1 MSAHHVDYGAKIANA
16 PRAIP
21 GPIKSAGIAL
31 LVIGLGSAAFG
42 VATDPTRTAG
52 AFITNFM
59 YFMGLSQGALML
71 AVASVI
77 TKGRWAR
84 PIKRMAE
91 AFSLMTIPM
100 YILLMG
106 FMSFVVLTK
115 AHVYPWA
122 YDLES
127 MPAHKHTYFQPMF
140 VLGRLGLLNGLLVVL
155 NLLFVRASV
164 RSDMGVAKER
174 FGWEPTGLAA
184 MIAGIGGWKG
194 EKAEV
199 EASQKFQVNLAPP
212 LAMVYAVAFSVMAV
226 DVSMSLAPHWYT
238 NMFSAWYFMSSFWSG
253 IIWLG
258 MFSLLFKK
266 QLGLDA
272 VIKPAMYHDLGKM
285 TFGLTMFWGY
295 TTFAQYLPIWYGNM
309 TEEIGYILLRTE
321 LEPWATITKAVFM
334 MCFVMPFAM
343 LTSRGLKKTPTAYLL
358 VTFLLAS
365 GIWLERFLVNMPGV
379 WMKETLPLGVPELGM
394 AAGFIGLLLLTM
406 WSFMTSAPPLVFT
419 DPFLQADPDHV
430 HVLPKSQ
437 QHAHGH

>member
-1 MSAHHVDYGAKIANA
+1 
-16 PRAIP
+16 
-21 GPIKSAGIAL
+21 
-31 LVIGLGSAAFG
+31 
-42 VATDPTRTAG
+42 
-52 AFITNFM
+52 
-59 YFMGLSQGALML
+59 
-71 AVASVI
+71 
-77 TKGRWAR
+77 
-84 PIKRMAE
+84 
-91 AFSLMTIPM
+91 
-100 YILLMG
+100 
-106 FMSFVVLTK
+106 
-115 AHVYPWA
+115 
-122 YDLES
+122 
-127 MPAHKHTYFQPMF
+127 MF

-184 MIAGIGGWKG
+184 LIAGIGGWKG

-238 NMFSAWYFMSSFWSG
+238 NMFSAWYFMSSFWTG

-285 TFGLTMFWGY
+285 MFGLTMFWGY

-309 TEEIGYILLRTE
+309 TEEIGFILLRTE
-321 LEPWATITKAVFM
+321 VEPWATLSKVTLAL
-334 MCFVMPFAM
+334 CFPIPFTM
-343 LTSRGLKKTPTAYLL
+343 LLSRGLKKTPVGYFTVA
-358 VTFLLAS
+358 TILAI
-365 GIWLERFLVNMPGV
+365 GIWLERFTVVMPSIWKGDN
-379 WMKETLPLGVPELGM
+379 LPMGFTELGM
-394 AAGFIGLLLLTM
+394 TAGFLGF
-406 WSFMTSAPPLVFT
+406 FMLFVVGFLSRVPTVVVS
-419 DPFLQADPDHV
+419 DPFLAPNPEDV

-437 QHAHGH
+437 AHAH